1 MSGPV
6 NAGAVLPRSFLYV
19 PAVRPDLF
27 DKAHQGGADA
37 IVLDLEDAVPL
48 HAKAEARLA
57 VSRWLEEVRGRP
69 GAQVWVRVD
78 PTFLVEDLDAAI
90 HPAVSGLFAAK
101 ATADALQRLHALA
114 GPLEETRGVPESVG
128 IVALVETAATLLR
141 LADLAG
147 QRRLRTFGIG
157 EVDLLADLRMRRT
170 PGTQAAVDALRLD
183 VVRQAA
189 ASGLEAPVAPTST
202 DFRDLE
208 SFAATTRHLVDLGFR
223 SRTAVHPAQV
233 EVINQMLAPDPEEL
247 ERARR
252 LVALDEAAGGGIT
265 VDDSGRLVDAAV
277 LREARETLSRA

>member
-1 MSGPV
+1 VSSPV

-57 VSRWLEEVRGRP
+57 VSRWLAEVRGRP

-114 GPLEETRGVPESVG
+114 GPLEETRGVSESVG

-141 LADLAG
+141 LADVAG

-189 ASGLEAPVAPTST
+189 AAGLEAPVAPTST

-233 EVINQMLAPDPEEL
+233 EVINRMLAPDPEEL

-265 VDDSGRLVDAAV
+265 VDDRGRLVDAAV

>member
-6 NAGAVLPRSFLYV
+6 NAAAVLPRSFLYV

-57 VSRWLEEVRGRP
+57 VSRWLAEVRGRP

-114 GPLEETRGVPESVG
+114 GPLEETRGVSESVG

-141 LADLAG
+141 LADVAG

-189 ASGLEAPVAPTST
+189 AAGLEAPVAPTST

-233 EVINQMLAPDPEEL
+233 EVINRMLAPDPEEL

-265 VDDSGRLVDAAV
+265 VDDRGRLVDAAV